1 MLSEFKH
8 LHSAHCET
16 GVTTAL
22 LGHQGLELSEPMAF
36 GIGSGLFFFFPP
48 LIKVVGMPLI
58 SYRSFPGT
66 IFKQVCKRLG
76 VKLELKR
83 YSTQARGVEA
93 LDSFMDAGTPVGLQT
108 NMFWLTYF
116 PREFRSQFNGH
127 NLVALERDGE
137 RYLLSDPMLEAPIWL
152 DAEALNRA
160 RFSKGVLAPRGCL
173 YRPLS
178 VPTEVDLSAAI
189 LGAIRSN
196 AKGMLSKAPIVGV
209 RGIRRLAKHVRAWG
223 NKIPDERTRLLLL
236 GHIIRMQEEV
246 GSGGA
251 GFRYLYAAFLQ
262 EAGERLESKRL
273 LGASE
278 RMTEI
283 GDLWRANF
291 AVTCGRIIKGRTARG
306 DETFDTA
313 ADALLECAA
322 AEESLYRSLLAD
334 LPAKASMRVP
344 VASLGAAL

>member
-1 MLSEFKH
+1 MSEFKH

-16 GVTTAL
+16 GVTAAL
-22 LGHQGLELSEPMAF
+22 LGNQGLELSEPLAF

-76 VKLELKR
+76 VEMELKR
-83 YSTQARGVEA
+83 YPSQARGVEA
-93 LDSFMDAGTPVGLQT
+93 LDGFMTSGTPVGLQT

-127 NLVALERDGE
+127 NLVALEREDE
-137 RYLLSDPMLEAPIWL
+137 RYLLSDPMLEAPTWL

-178 VPTEVDLSAAI
+178 VPAEVDLSSAI
-189 LGAIRSN
+189 LGAIRNN
-196 AKGMLSKAPIVGV
+196 AKNMLSKAPFLGV
-209 RGIRRLAKHVRAWG
+209 RGIRRLSKHVRAWG
-223 NKIPDERTRLLLL
+223 KKIPDERTRLLLL

-262 EAGERLESKRL
+262 EAGERLESKQL
-273 LGASE
+273 LEASE
-278 RMTEI
+278 RMTQI
-283 GDLWRANF
+283 GDLWRIRF

-306 DETFDTA
+306 GETFDTA
-313 ADALLECAA
+313 ADALLECAD
-322 AEESLYRSLLAD
+322 AEESLYRWLLAE
-334 LPAKASMRVP
+334 LPAKASKRVP
-344 VASLGAAL
+344 VASLGAAV